1 MSVINDFLV
10 NGAGAATV
18 GGTGTAVKYFPRSL
32 GTGGPSGGQ
41 SVAPSATSSAGQLV
55 VNGNNELNAQW
66 FDVLVGAEVT
76 SGAADSSV
84 TAEVALYANTA
95 AIAAAPSYTKL
106 ATTGAFTVPLSGE
119 VYEVG
124 LRVQLFGSTKSGI
137 VRGIQSGVYGAS
149 NLAAG
154 ALTNN
159 LSGIN
164 FASQAPFGLVV
175 GVTFGSSDASN
186 AASLYQFQIAAA

>member
-1 MSVINDFLV
+1 
-10 NGAGAATV
+10 
-18 GGTGTAVKYFPRSL
+18 
-32 GTGGPSGGQ
+32 
-41 SVAPSATSSAGQLV
+41 
-55 VNGNNELNAQW
+55 
-66 FDVLVGAEVT
+66 
-76 SGAADSSV
+76 
-84 TAEVALYANTA
+84 
-95 AIAAAPSYTKL
+95 
-106 ATTGAFTVPLSGE
+106 
-119 VYEVG
+119 
-124 LRVQLFGSTKSGI
+124 LFGSTKSGI

-159 LSGIN
+159 LSSIN